1 MTTIVQIVQHLKPG
15 GIETMALDLLSFGSK
30 TETCYII
37 SLEGTFENSA
47 RLWPRL
53 VPFKNKIFFLDKK
66 PGFQPSLFK
75 DLFKLFQS
83 LDPIAIHTHH
93 IGPLLYAGISGRA
106 FGIPSHVHTEHD
118 AWYLDDKKQ
127 RKLQKYALNIAN
139 PTLVAD
145 SQSVAHVLGN
155 HVKNR
160 SITVIRNGI
169 NTEHFVPGNKKHSRF
184 LMNLPID
191 KKIIGCSGRMEIV
204 KGQRF
209 LLDAIRLLSDDIH
222 LAIAGSGSQE
232 ISLKQQ
238 AKSLKIEKR
247 VHFLGHLD
255 NMNSFYQTL
264 DAFCLPSLNE
274 GFPLS
279 PLEAQSCGIRTVV
292 TDVGGSIETVCPSTG
307 ETVEKENPIALS
319 LGLLHILNMPKTL
332 QPREFAKKHGN
343 VINMVTAYSQLLLKT
358 NAISR

>member
-1 MTTIVQIVQHLKPG
+1 MTTIVQIVQHLQPG
-15 GIETMALDLLSFGSK
+15 GIETMALDLLSFGS
-30 TETCYII
+30 ESDTCYII
-37 SLEGTFENSA
+37 SLEGTYEDAA

-53 VPFKNKIFFLDKK
+53 IPFENKIFFLNKK

-75 DLFKLFQS
+75 DIFKLFQS
-83 LDPIAIHTHH
+83 LNPIAIHTHH
-93 IGPLLYAGISGRA
+93 IGPLIYAGISGRA
-106 FGIPSHVHTEHD
+106 FGISSHVHTEHD
-118 AWYLDDKKQ
+118 AWYLEDKKQ
-127 RKLQKYALNIAN
+127 RKLQKYALKIAN

-145 SQSVAHVLGN
+145 SQSVAEDLGN
-155 HVKNR
+155 HVNNR

-169 NTEHFVPGNKKHSRF
+169 NTEHFVPGDKEISRGLF
-184 LMNLPID
+184 NLPID
-191 KKIIGCSGRMEIV
+191 KKIIGCSGRMEVV

-209 LLDAIRLLSDDIH
+209 LLDALNLLSNDIH

-232 ISLKQQ
+232 TNLKQQ

-279 PLEAQSCGIRTVV
+279 PLEAQSCGIRTLV
-292 TDVGGSIETVCPSTG
+292 TDVGGSIETICPHTG

-319 LGLLHILNMPKTL
+319 LGLLHILNMPKTR
-332 QPREFAKKHGN
+332 QPREFAKEHGN
-343 VINMVTAYSQLLLKT
+343 VINMVTEYSQLLLKT
-358 NAISR
+358 NIVSR